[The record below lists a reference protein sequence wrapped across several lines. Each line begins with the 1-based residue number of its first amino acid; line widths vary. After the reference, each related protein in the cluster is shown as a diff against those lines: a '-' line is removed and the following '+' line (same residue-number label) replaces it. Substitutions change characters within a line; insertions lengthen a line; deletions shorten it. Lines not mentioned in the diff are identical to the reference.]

1 MAAVTQI
8 RVLGGTIGLAACS
21 AVLINHIK
29 AQASKFLKP
38 DQIDLILLSSSIIKL
53 LPLQEQIQTRMVF
66 ASGYSEQMRITLYFS
81 IAAMF
86 SLLLL
91 AERYPRRVVDIA
103 KAELSTSRR

>member
-29 AQASKFLKP
+29 EQAPTFLSS
-38 DQIDLILLSSSIIKL
+38 DQVASILLSSSNISL
-53 LPLQEQIQTRMVF
+53 LPPQEQTQTRMVF
-66 ASGYSEQMRITLYFS
+66 AAGYSQQMRVMLYFS
-81 IAAMF
+81 VAAIF

-91 AERYPRRVVDIA
+91 IERRPRRVVDIT
-103 KAELSTSRR
+103 KAELSTSH

>member
-29 AQASKFLKP
+29 EQASTFLKS
-38 DQIDLILLSSSIIKL
+38 DQVALILLSSSMIAL
-53 LPLQEQIQTRMVF
+53 LPPQEQIQTRMVF
-66 ASGYSEQMRITLYFS
+66 ATGYSQQMRIMLYFS
-81 IAAMF
+81 IAAIF

-91 AERYPRRVVDIA
+91 IERRPRRVLNIA
-103 KAELSTSRR
+103 KAELSTSG